1 MWKEKKRSPK
11 NKGRRETSGMEGD
24 RVNVGGRKQED
35 CQLF

>member
-11 NKGRRETSGMEGD
+11 TKGRRETSGMEGH
-24 RVNVGGRKQED
+24 RVGGRKQED